1 MPNNF
6 APASTP
12 LTALSQR
19 VFVASMMDW
28 EYSLRPV
35 NHLRSMATCLQHL
48 ESAQSKRLPR
58 LNFEVQ
64 RRPRNQERL
73 TLIYRRRKN
82 LQAVQ
87 LLGHTK
93 LENTVHYLGIE
104 VDDALER
111 RSRQKFEHA

>member
-12 LTALSQR
+12 LTALSR
-19 VFVASMMDW
+19 RFSV
-28 EYSLRPV
+28 
-35 NHLRSMATCLQHL
+35 
-48 ESAQSKRLPR
+48 
-58 LNFEVQ
+58 FEVQ
-64 RRPRNQERL
+64 RRPQNLGRL

-82 LQAVQ
+82 LQTVQ